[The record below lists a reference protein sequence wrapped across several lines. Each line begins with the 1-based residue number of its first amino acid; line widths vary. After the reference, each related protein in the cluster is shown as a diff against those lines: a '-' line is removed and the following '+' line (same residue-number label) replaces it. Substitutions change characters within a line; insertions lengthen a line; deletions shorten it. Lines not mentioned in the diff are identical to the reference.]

1 MGDGM
6 LVYPGTGRDTY
17 EDDAVVMWVAG
28 ETFDASNY
36 MDGGGYVNM
45 SWRANFATEEDF
57 DYFYVGLMLEDSSVI
72 WDEDNGALTGES
84 TGWDYFASD
93 VSWVSALV
101 GAETVTPV
109 VMFSSDASV
118 VEGWGGAFDEIDVS
132 GNPYFLAGPGHLE
145 AGSFG
150 TSVPLHWE
158 GPASSGRATYNLRR
172 FNLGDMDNLRRP
184 STQVNGTTFVLSKG
198 QREFESLQ
206 IEVDFDNSSLPR
218 DVLSYTLHR
227 KEWTGGMIGE
237 WEEFADDLIT
247 NQYYDFD
254 VEEGGYYDYRVSL
267 MYDEGPADWESN
279 EAQAYI
285 GIPNVVLMDS
295 MQMED
300 FYPDLGGWTVHST
313 DSTVTWVTGDSA
325 DYDSLHS
332 TAYYIP
338 PDFDSSFAFVVGAGE
353 NTSEP
358 YGTGQ
363 ILGTVVLMSP
373 FMDWS
378 WHTSGLVS
386 VDVWHWVPS
395 DFYDYYGSAKL
406 MVRSQMQEWH
416 EVVDVSYRHQ
426 DLTYNEVFD
435 PELVDVGPMVGGRD
449 RVQFAWVWDYPEYY
463 TGKYSGLAIDNFKL
477 QLVDGP
483 DNLSYTATT
492 ESVSLFWEAFD
503 GRRASEFPYM
513 MSQEEKEAQIQLLQ
527 NGVGKN
533 IAGAQTLGRSLDGA
547 GDIRNNNRDLGD
559 NMAEPYEFTLDGDTL
574 LTGTTVGFT
583 NDYDETCPYSG
594 STAPDVVYKMTI
606 PDSLNGLIV
615 DLCDSWYDSKVYVYS
630 GADLENGDTTNIACN
645 DDFCNSDS
653 SSFTSYLEIG
663 SSLAE
668 DGGLSAG
675 VYYIVVDGY
684 STQSGTYWLQVTAMV
699 PPADMMYNVWK
710 DGNLTADELA
720 DTVLTYT
727 DYNVSLLE
735 AEYTV
740 NASRLM
746 SLSVPGASGL
756 DVGYAQSEH
765 SNSVF
770 AAKANM
776 EPGAFNL
783 VTPAD
788 GASLVITED
797 NIGGNQIFAWQQSVD
812 PNGSEI
818 TYHITWRTEVDT
830 GTFEIWDD
838 TTGTAVLVPIQVM
851 AGIMTGLASAT
862 GEYIAEF
869 EWTVWADDGFDEVE
883 ASNGPRTISVDVG
896 WYLGIDDVAAI
907 PGVFA
912 LHQNYPNPFNPVTTI
927 RYDVPEQ
934 SHVTMEIYNLLGQR
948 VATLV
953 NGIQEPGYHAIL
965 WNGTNMDGA
974 AMSSGMYFYHI
985 QAGDFR
991 SVKKLILVK

>member
-1 MGDGM
+1 
-6 LVYPGTGRDTY
+6 
-17 EDDAVVMWVAG
+17 
-28 ETFDASNY
+28 
-36 MDGGGYVNM
+36 
-45 SWRANFATEEDF
+45 
-57 DYFYVGLMLEDSSVI
+57 
-72 WDEDNGALTGES
+72 
-84 TGWDYFASD
+84 
-93 VSWVSALV
+93 
-101 GAETVTPV
+101 
-109 VMFSSDASV
+109 
-118 VEGWGGAFDEIDVS
+118 
-132 GNPYFLAGPGHLE
+132 
-145 AGSFG
+145 
-150 TSVPLHWE
+150 
-158 GPASSGRATYNLRR
+158 
-172 FNLGDMDNLRRP
+172 
-184 STQVNGTTFVLSKG
+184 
-198 QREFESLQ
+198 
-206 IEVDFDNSSLPR
+206 
-218 DVLSYTLHR
+218 
-227 KEWTGGMIGE
+227 
-237 WEEFADDLIT
+237 
-247 NQYYDFD
+247 
-254 VEEGGYYDYRVSL
+254 
-267 MYDEGPADWESN
+267 
-279 EAQAYI
+279 
-285 GIPNVVLMDS
+285 
-295 MQMED
+295 
-300 FYPDLGGWTVHST
+300 
-313 DSTVTWVTGDSA
+313 
-325 DYDSLHS
+325 
-332 TAYYIP
+332 
-338 PDFDSSFAFVVGAGE
+338 
-353 NTSEP
+353 
-358 YGTGQ
+358 
-363 ILGTVVLMSP
+363 
-373 FMDWS
+373 MDWS
-378 WHTSGLVS
+378 WHTSGLVG
-386 VDVWHWVPS
+386 VDVWHYTPS
-395 DFYDYYGSAKL
+395 SWYDYYGSAKL

-416 EVVDVSYRHQ
+416 EVVDVSYSHT
-426 DLTYNEVFD
+426 DPVTYNQVFD

-449 RVQFAWVWDYPEYY
+449 RVQFAFVWDYPEYY
-463 TGKYSGLAIDNFKL
+463 TGNYSGLAIDNFEL

-527 NGVGKN
+527 NGMSKN

-559 NMAEPYEFTLDGDTL
+559 NMSEPYEFTLNGDTL

-594 STAPDVVYKMTI
+594 STSPDVVYKMTI
-606 PDSLNGLIV
+606 PDSLNGLII

-630 GADLENGDTTNIACN
+630 GADLANGDTTNIACN
-645 DDFCNSDS
+645 DDFCSSDS
-653 SSFTSYLEIG
+653 SSYTSYLEIG

-668 DGGLSAG
+668 DGGVSAG
-675 VYYIVVDGY
+675 YYYIVIDGY
-684 STQSGTYWLQVTAMV
+684 GTSEGTYWMEVTAMV

-735 AEYTV
+735 SEYTV

-746 SLSVPGASGL
+746 SLSIPGASGL

-770 AAKANM
+770 ASKVNM

-788 GASLVITED
+788 NASLVITED
-797 NIGGNQIFAWQQSVD
+797 NVGGNQIFAWSQSVD

-818 TYHITWRTEVDT
+818 TYHIFWQTEVDT
-830 GTFEIWDD
+830 GTFVIGDD
-838 TTGTAVLVPIQVM
+838 TTGTAVLVPIQLM
-851 AGIMTGLASAT
+851 ADIMTGLASAT
-862 GEYIAEF
+862 GEYIADF
-869 EWTVWADDGFDEVE
+869 EWTVWANDGYDQVE
-883 ASNGPRTISVDVG
+883 ASNGPRTITVDVG
-896 WYLGIDDVAAI
+896 WYLGIDDVAVI

-985 QAGDFR
+985 KAGDFR
-991 SVKKLILVK
+991 AVKKLILVK